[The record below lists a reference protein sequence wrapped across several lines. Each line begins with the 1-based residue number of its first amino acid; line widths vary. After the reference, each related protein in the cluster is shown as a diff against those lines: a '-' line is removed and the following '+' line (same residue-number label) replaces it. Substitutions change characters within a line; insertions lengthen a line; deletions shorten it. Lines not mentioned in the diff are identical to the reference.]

1 MITNLKNDRL
11 LFLIKGK
18 KYPYKHRNKYLL
30 CWFSVIILLVLAAV
44 FVYGL
49 MKYTYGKLDICD
61 LSART
66 IYKNGIEPIE
76 DQNYFEEKNVNT
88 NSNGDIVPELELN
101 NKVLTLNPNDIKG
114 VYLEIGR
121 ASCRERV

>member
-76 DQNYFEEKNVNT
+76 DQNYFEEK
-88 NSNGDIVPELELN
+88 
-101 NKVLTLNPNDIKG
+101 TLIQTATAILFP
-114 VYLEIGR
+114 
-121 ASCRERV
+121 SWS